1 MNKYVI
7 KRFSNSE
14 SDDKKLER
22 EKSKLAELEDRQK
35 SGKKKLVKSS
45 IKRSV
50 AGAALGGLL
59 GSLRGV
65 GKSEIDFQSK
75 QKDVLNRV
83 NEMSP
88 EDRAKLANTDPMTL
102 GAGFRKLHEP
112 TSKKI
117 IRNETI
123 KGAAKDAVIT
133 AGVTAAVGGYKL
145 YKNKK
150 AIEAQKKKVKELE
163 ENSKGSK

>member
-1 MNKYVI
+1 MSKYII
-7 KRFSNSE
+7 KRFSDSE
-14 SDDKKLER
+14 SNDKKVEC
-22 EKSKLAELEDRQK
+22 EKSKLAELEERQK
-35 SGKKKLVKSS
+35 SGKKNLVKSGV
-45 IKRSV
+45 KRSV

-59 GSLRGV
+59 GHLRGV

-88 EDRAKLANTDPMTL
+88 EYQDRLANTDPMTL
-102 GAGFRKLHEP
+102 RAGFRKLHEP

>member
-75 QKDVLNRV
+75 
-83 NEMSP
+83 
-88 EDRAKLANTDPMTL
+88 
-102 GAGFRKLHEP
+102 
-112 TSKKI
+112 
-117 IRNETI
+117 
-123 KGAAKDAVIT
+123 
-133 AGVTAAVGGYKL
+133 
-145 YKNKK
+145 
-150 AIEAQKKKVKELE
+150 
-163 ENSKGSK
+163 